1 MAVKADS
8 ETIREMA
15 RNLQSTI
22 NTLNNI
28 SAAIRQ
34 GCSALTGG
42 GWEDTKQAEFTG
54 VMLQAASLTEEP
66 IDTLEAAIPKLESLA
81 GALDEYMG
89 VSF

>member
-28 SAAIRQ
+28 SSAIRQ
-34 GCSALTGG
+34 GCSALSGD
-42 GWEDTKQAEFTG
+42 WEDTKQAEFTG

-66 IDTLEAAIPKLESLA
+66 IDTLEAAIPKLENLA
-81 GALDEYMG
+81 SALDEYMG